1 MTSKAFSA
9 AALAGILILGG
20 LGAASAQGTGG
31 TGTSAPV
38 RGGGNPAADTRAP
51 GATATE
57 AVTNPALVPPGAGPA
72 GTGAPPG
79 TGGTA
84 GGPAAL
90 PSSGR

>member
-1 MTSKAFSA
+1 MTSRAFSA
-9 AALAGILILGG
+9 AVLAATLILGG
-20 LGAASAQGTGG
+20 PGVAAAQQG

-38 RGGGNPAADTRAP
+38 RGGGNPAADTRTL

-90 PSSGR
+90 PSTGR